1 MNRLKWWFRAVGALY
16 VFLGIGFFPP
26 LNAERLPLMLPGF
39 DAPVGGVAYNALL
52 DFSLMFGL
60 EILVV
65 GLFLIAASRDPLR
78 FVPLVWL
85 VVALEAVRGV
95 LDDIYM
101 IARGYDTAFYI
112 GFIIVHLVVIGTG
125 VALVRQVEAEVARGR
140 PDGRRTRPLRV

>member
-1 MNRLKWWFRAVGALY
+1 MNRLKWWFRAVGAIY
-16 VFLGIGFFPP
+16 VIFGIGFLPP
-26 LNAERLPLMLPGF
+26 LNAARLPLMLPGF

-52 DFSLMFGL
+52 DFSFMFGL
-60 EILVV
+60 EIIVL

-95 LDDIYM
+95 LDDVYM
-101 IARGYDTAFYI
+101 IARGYDTALYV

-125 VALVRQVEAEVARGR
+125 VAFVRQAEAEATRAQPDARS
-140 PDGRRTRPLRV
+140 TRPLGV